1 MAPARSGLLARQR
14 IGFPTCPIRLASPL
28 VGSGTV
34 VARASEPLAHGTP
47 ATHLHL
53 RPSTEAGAP
62 GVSDTTREQSM
73 NVGAGWATRGRWSRL
88 SWAAVAF
95 RSSGRGHEARAPTT
109 RQSSAHAPPS
119 RALAWPGRRATPQLI
134 NSSHSRLP
142 PPPHHLLL
150 APVSTQKQ

>member
-1 MAPARSGLLARQR
+1 MRDGPGAVRS
-14 IGFPTCPIRLASPL
+14 T
-28 VGSGTV
+28 
-34 VARASEPLAHGTP
+34 RASEDRIP
-47 ATHLHL
+47 HLSYSPRL
-53 RPSTEAGAP
+53 SSRWQWNGGGARVGPSTEAGAP
-62 GVSDTTREQSM
+62 GVSDTTREQSV